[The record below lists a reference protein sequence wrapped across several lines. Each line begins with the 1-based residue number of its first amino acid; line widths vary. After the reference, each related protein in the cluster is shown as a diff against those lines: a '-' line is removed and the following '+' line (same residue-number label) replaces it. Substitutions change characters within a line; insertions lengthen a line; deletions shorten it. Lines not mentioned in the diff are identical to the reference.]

1 MSKFTYDSSIPPSV
15 KKEIAKALKPFEWL
29 VPDWC
34 QEVFVL
40 WNGQGGD
47 DGTVISSAVM
57 YEYRRVILTF
67 YPLFLNEE
75 GSKTEHVIHDLLHT
89 FISVISDYAH
99 RTIEQLVPKEEAPKF
114 REALLEELR
123 MRDESCV
130 QDLAHC
136 ITRHLT
142 A

>member
-1 MSKFTYDSSIPPSV
+1 MSKFTYEPGMPATV
-15 KKEIAKALKPFEWL
+15 KREIVKALKPFEWL

-40 WNGQGGD
+40 WNEQGGN
-47 DGTVISSAVM
+47 DGIVISSAVM
-57 YEYRRVILTF
+57 YEYRQVALTF
-67 YPLFLNEE
+67 YPLFLSEE
-75 GSKTEHVIHDLLHT
+75 ENKTEHIIHDLLHA
-89 FISVISDYAH
+89 FVSILSDYAH